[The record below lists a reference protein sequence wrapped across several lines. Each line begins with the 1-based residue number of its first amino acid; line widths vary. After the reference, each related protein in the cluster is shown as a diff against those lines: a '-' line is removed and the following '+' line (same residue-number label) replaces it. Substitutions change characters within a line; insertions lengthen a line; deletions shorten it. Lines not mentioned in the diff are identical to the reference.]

1 MKTLIRKYDYGGT
14 APYTKNPNT
23 WGSGMSLS
31 SVVPAVDLSYIDK
44 DKLGNTGQT
53 GKSSGIFGSILGSIG
68 GAEGVSSFMNGIT
81 SLIQPGSLTPSNPLV
96 SVGGDM
102 MKNIAGNIASK
113 IGISANPASGLIG
126 AATDLGVGMLG
137 KAFGKNTNYSDT
149 GSQIANQVAG
159 VASMFGPIGMAA
171 GAAIKLANMFGSK
184 EVEGVT
190 HNEETQNTLGSSYG
204 LSQYDRDT
212 KNFGLFGRGQAKR
225 YEQEVNKMRGILARA
240 DDVAEDTKNDKLRQ
254 QGSIEGINS
263 RNRMELV
270 GGFRSLHVKKGGVLF
285 NMDFVDNCMK
295 MKNGGNIIE
304 KPNKNMTL
312 EQFMKYISDTGRMS
326 NDYDYESFYNDKGM
340 FNKWLENELLH
351 PSSAHFYD
359 KYKKPNHITF
369 SEESIYSN
377 ENMKGGRWI
386 NEDGKTYFIPTDINI
401 KNAGG
406 EDKLREYF
414 KIHEPGIILSF
425 PDNDTLYMKN
435 GGTFNIIPS
444 GALHK
449 ERHRLEKDNP
459 IFGDDRTTNK
469 GIPVI
474 EIKDNGEIKQHAEIE
489 RDEIIFRK
497 ECTDKLLELMNS
509 DDEDA
514 AFKAGELL
522 IDEIF
527 NKTHDNTGMIRRIK
541 VDKK

>member
-1 MKTLIRKYDYGGT
+1 MKTLIRKYDYGGV

-23 WGSGMSLS
+23 WGSGVSLS

-44 DKLGNTGQT
+44 DKLGDTGQT
-53 GKSSGIFGSILGSIG
+53 RKSSGIFGSILNSIG
-68 GAEGVSSFMNGIT
+68 GTEGASSLMNGIT

-102 MKNIAGNIASK
+102 MKGIAGNIASK

-159 VASMFGPIGMAA
+159 AASMFGPIGMAA

-190 HNEETQNTLGSSYG
+190 HNEETQNTLGSAYG

-212 KNFGLFGRGQAKR
+212 KNFGLFGRGQARK
-225 YEQEVNKMRGILARA
+225 YEREVNKMRGILARA
-240 DDVAEDTKNDKLRQ
+240 DDVADDTRYDKLRQ

-263 RNRMELV
+263 RNRMELA
-270 GGFRSLHVKKGGVLF
+270 GGFRPLRVKKGGVLF

-295 MKNGGNIIE
+295 
-304 KPNKNMTL
+304 
-312 EQFMKYISDTGRMS
+312 
-326 NDYDYESFYNDKGM
+326 
-340 FNKWLENELLH
+340 
-351 PSSAHFYD
+351 
-359 KYKKPNHITF
+359 
-369 SEESIYSN
+369 
-377 ENMKGGRWI
+377 
-386 NEDGKTYFIPTDINI
+386 
-401 KNAGG
+401 
-406 EDKLREYF
+406 
-414 KIHEPGIILSF
+414 
-425 PDNDTLYMKN
+425 MKN

-459 IFGDDRTTNK
+459 IFGDDKTTNK

-474 EIKDNGEIKQHAEIE
+474 EIKDNGDIKQHAEIE